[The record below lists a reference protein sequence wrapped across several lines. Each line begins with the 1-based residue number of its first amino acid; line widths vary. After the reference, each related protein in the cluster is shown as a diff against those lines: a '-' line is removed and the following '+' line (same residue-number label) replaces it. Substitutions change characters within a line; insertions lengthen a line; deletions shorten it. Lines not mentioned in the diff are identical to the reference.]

1 MPDNIILRRGMLV
14 STYDDR
20 LLRLV
25 DYIGEGWWV
34 VKEHQTYFEAEGV
47 IKVEAIENVVVVE
60 DKNEYQ

>member
-47 IKVEAIENVVVVE
+47 IRVEAIENVVVVE
-60 DKNEYQ
+60 DGNEHQ

>member
-34 VKEHQTYFEAEGV
+34 VKEHQTYSEAEGV
-47 IKVEAIENVVVVE
+47 IKVEVIENVVVVE
-60 DKNEYQ
+60 DINNA